1 MEPSN
6 FPENPNVS
14 EIKELVTSHI
24 QENRL
29 CRETYLELLQELDKN
44 LDVLNKKL
52 DNITENAVAK
62 VTIQKEEPVATY
74 SLTEHDIIDL
84 SFLPLSN
91 VDDLD
96 DLEEK
101 LSADYDY
108 KQNMVCLHPLIVP
121 INKKSVYRLKLFAS
135 LVTFKGTQS

>member
-1 MEPSN
+1 MFIFRAPQTTESKNISMESSKTT
-6 FPENPNVS
+6 EITEIS

-29 CRETYLELLQELDKN
+29 RRETYLELLQELDKN
-44 LDVLNKKL
+44 LDAVNKQL
-52 DNITENAVAK
+52 DKITKNEAAVAK
-62 VTIQKEEPVATY
+62 EQEPIY
-74 SLTEHDIIDL
+74 SLREHDIIDL

-108 KQNMVCLHPLIVP
+108 KQNMVGLYLD
-121 INKKSVYRLKLFAS
+121 
-135 LVTFKGTQS
+135 LVFH